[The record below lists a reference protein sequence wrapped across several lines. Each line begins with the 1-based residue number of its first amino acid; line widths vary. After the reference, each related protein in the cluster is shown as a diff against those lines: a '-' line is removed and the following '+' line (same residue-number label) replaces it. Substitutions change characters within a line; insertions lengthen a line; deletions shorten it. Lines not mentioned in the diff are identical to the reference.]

1 MRVLLPLLLLSAM
14 LAGQGQAPAPVP
26 ATKADGTAK
35 KILLAGVAGAT
46 AGVLAGT
53 RAISFASVAPSDR
66 GAHELRSG
74 LVYGAI
80 GGVLSAAIT
89 SAFLPTDAPPA
100 HRFLWDRWN
109 TPLLAGMVAT
119 HALDYA
125 STRYFRDRGKDEW
138 LLTNGVV
145 DNRAGFAATEIAAAA
160 AGIGLVY
167 LFHRSG
173 HHRLER
179 AVAGT
184 YIGVG
189 ITSAVANYRYPASG
203 HALFGQ

>member
-1 MRVLLPLLLLSAM
+1 M
-14 LAGQGQAPAPVP
+14 LAGQGQAPATPT
-26 ATKADGTAK
+26 ATKADGAAK
-35 KILLAGVAGAT
+35 KILWAGVAGAT

-66 GAHELRSG
+66 GAHVLRSG

-89 SAFLPTDAPPA
+89 SALLPTDAPPT
-100 HRFLWDRWN
+100 HRFLWDGCN
-109 TPLLAGMVAT
+109 TPLLAGMVAA

-179 AVAGT
+179 VMAGT